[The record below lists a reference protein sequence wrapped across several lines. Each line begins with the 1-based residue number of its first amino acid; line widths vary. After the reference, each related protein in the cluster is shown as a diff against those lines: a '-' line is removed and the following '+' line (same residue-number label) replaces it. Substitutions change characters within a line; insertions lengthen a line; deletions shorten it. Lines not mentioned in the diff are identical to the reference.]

1 MEEKKVYL
9 PAFVYKITCNDPEIR
24 ECYIGSTYN
33 FRSRLN
39 AHKTSCE
46 NIKSRKYNY
55 KLYKFIRH
63 HGGWTNFNMKVIY
76 GIEVY
81 DKKELIELESKTINL
96 IKPSL
101 NCQVPLRTRA
111 EYYKDNKNKILNDV
125 RSYREKNKDKLA
137 TQIKCLCGGTYT
149 YCSKYAHFKTIKHNK
164 FIEENKKNFI
174 DIKHYDNI

>member
-33 FRSRLN
+33 FRSRMV

-46 NIKSRKYNY
+46 NPKSSKYNY
-55 KLYKFIRH
+55 KLYKFIRST
-63 HGGWTNFNMKVIY
+63 GGWSNWTMKVIY
-76 GIEVY
+76 GVEVY

-101 NCQVPLRTRA
+101 NCQIPLRTRA
-111 EYYKDNKNKILNDV
+111 EYYQDNKNKILDDV
-125 RSYREKNKDKLA
+125 RCYREKNKEKLKLK
-137 TQIKCLCGGTYT
+137 TKCICGGSYS
-149 YCSKYAHFKTIKHNK
+149 YNSRYSHFKSIKHNN
-164 FIEENKKNFI
+164 FIAENEKNLI
-174 DIKHYDNI
+174 DIKNYNNI